1 MEFMSRRLAVT
12 SRRGVV
18 NDEGDVGTEALTSGT
33 GVVSKTSL
41 RFIVVDVDDVV
52 VVDDMDALCETTSS
66 FDSSSFD
73 SSILSFVCC
82 CRVWELFRLFFFAS
96 LLATCSSSRT
106 L

>member
-1 MEFMSRRLAVT
+1 MVS
-12 SRRGVV
+12 
-18 NDEGDVGTEALTSGT
+18 DEGDVGSEALTSGT
-33 GVVSKTSL
+33 GVLSKTSL

-52 VVDDMDALCETTSS
+52 VVDDMDALCETASS
-66 FDSSSFD
+66 FDSSR
-73 SSILSFVCC
+73 LSFVCCCCC